1 MIIDKIFEHKIKVYA
16 FVGPSGTG
24 KSYRAQMVAADRNIK
39 YIIDDGLLI
48 KENAV
53 IAGISAKKADTKIE
67 TVKKALFNNKEEA
80 DEIKKAFRKY
90 RPESLLI
97 LGTSDGM
104 IKKIMEN
111 LGLDDLEE
119 TIYIKDVAT
128 ELEMKEARRIRQTE
142 GKHVIP
148 VPTFEIKKEF
158 SGYILDP
165 LQIFKSKGKNAK
177 PYISEKSIIR
187 PTFSYLGNYR
197 ISDSVFKEIIEYLAN
212 KTDSISKINRVRIQT
227 TDTGVRFYVEV
238 TIVYGYNL
246 FETLKDF
253 QKKCKR
259 EIENLTAMN
268 VEDMQVVAKE
278 IEIEE
283 KKD

>member
-1 MIIDKIFEHKIKVYA
+1 M
-16 FVGPSGTG
+16 
-24 KSYRAQMVAADRNIK
+24 
-39 YIIDDGLLI
+39 
-48 KENAV
+48 
-53 IAGISAKKADTKIE
+53 
-67 TVKKALFNNKEEA
+67 
-80 DEIKKAFRKY
+80 
-90 RPESLLI
+90 
-97 LGTSDGM
+97 
-104 IKKIMEN
+104 
-111 LGLDDLEE
+111 
-119 TIYIKDVAT
+119 
-128 ELEMKEARRIRQTE
+128 
-142 GKHVIP
+142 
-148 VPTFEIKKEF
+148 
-158 SGYILDP
+158 DP

-227 TDTGVRFYVEV
+227 TATGVRFYVEV